1 MNVNH
6 RLKLFLALLI
16 AISGIALPS
25 AQADEHKTIVVYGA
39 SGRIGEVIVDVAL
52 ERGYKVIGISR
63 NPEKLQFTH
72 RNFTA
77 RKGDLMDVSSIREL
91 ARGAYAIVISISAKA
106 NDNQPENSV
115 LVNATKN
122 VVEALSQLE
131 KKPYIV
137 QMGSASMMYGSTF
150 AEIRLNL
157 LDAPFP
163 FEEGTVMHA
172 VIVGHQISLRAYQQS
187 SLDWS
192 IVAPPMKILGIYKD
206 RDKITT
212 KPSYRTSTS
221 APLIDTEGNK
231 TIYVRDLA
239 RATVDEIENRKFVRQ
254 FFNAAY

>member
-150 AEIRLNL
+150 AEIRL
-157 LDAPFP
+157 
-163 FEEGTVMHA
+163 
-172 VIVGHQISLRAYQQS
+172 
-187 SLDWS
+187 
-192 IVAPPMKILGIYKD
+192 ILNSPWPTGV
-206 RDKITT
+206 
-212 KPSYRTSTS
+212 
-221 APLIDTEGNK
+221 NH
-231 TIYVRDLA
+231 
-239 RATVDEIENRKFVRQ
+239 
-254 FFNAAY
+254 